1 MAQPK
6 QITLKTCLIS
16 EIQRQLEELDTK
28 LNVEIK
34 ISDYV
39 QLLSQKRQ
47 LQSLLNHV
55 INERI

>member
-6 QITLKTCLIS
+6 KITLKTCLIS
-16 EIQRQLEELDTK
+16 EIEHQLEELDTK
-28 LNVEIK
+28 LNVEVK

-47 LQSLLNHV
+47 LQSLLNYV
-55 INERI
+55 NNERV